1 MGLARHGQLWTRT
14 AQSYAVKATAVLER
28 IGTGFGPGLGTVL
41 RLSNTRG
48 AIATTKTFVSV
59 ARTSVSVSSRA
70 TCWLIDMSH
79 YYHSNHTGNLQ
90 LFFGLFF
97 VVLSILVKSCD
108 IVRREV
114 GTPAELES
122 LLLLKVISFSNNSQ
136 IQQHF
141 IRHDGAVGQP
151 HFLTCI

>member
-1 MGLARHGQLWTRT
+1 MVTIPVIFNSFL
-14 AQSYAVKATAVLER
+14 V
-28 IGTGFGPGLGTVL
+28 
-41 RLSNTRG
+41 
-48 AIATTKTFVSV
+48 
-59 ARTSVSVSSRA
+59 
-70 TCWLIDMSH
+70 
-79 YYHSNHTGNLQ
+79 
-90 LFFGLFF
+90 FF

-122 LLLLKVISFSNNSQ
+122 LLLLKVISFSSNSQ